1 MKQEEDPIRA
11 GYRMWQAFRT
21 QRQDHNN
28 WQFDYDT
35 KSLSELQLP
44 KELDV
49 RTDWIQEDDA
59 IERFRSGRDRLRSW
73 SDEHAVLLRRYEMFL
88 GMPFEEWVDHHVLFP
103 YPNFSYPFIA
113 HRLYIAGGFLGE
125 IGDGLDR
132 LERDLAAWR
141 RVLANARTVLTKVIA
156 ARIVSE
162 DLQLVQSLRRH
173 ESEER
178 RLSRLGRLVQPLTPR
193 ERSMRLPFQT
203 EFLTTASLWRS
214 IHDSKEEVDEAE
226 LEFLWKLAKVLAKE
240 NPDTHT
246 DPDRL
251 RTATIIVPFQI
262 QKTLNTLARYYEAL
276 VEAADSSNSTLPSA
290 EAYGM
295 RPPKSSYDF
304 LFNPVG
310 KMLQGAHGA
319 PRWEAFVKEI
329 RKADAHLRAAS
340 L

>member
-11 GYRMWQAFRT
+11 GHRMWQAFRE

-35 KSLSELQLP
+35 KSLSELQLS
-44 KELDV
+44 KELGLL
-49 RTDWIQEDDA
+49 TDWIQKNDPIA
-59 IERFRSGRDRLRSW
+59 KFRSERERLRDW
-73 SDEHAVLLRRYEMFL
+73 SNEHAVLLRRYEKFL
-88 GMPFEEWVDHHVLFP
+88 GIPFEEWVDHHALFP
-103 YPNFSYPFIA
+103 YPNFSYPTIV
-113 HRLYIAGGFLGE
+113 HRLYLAEGFLGE

-132 LERDLAAWR
+132 LEKDLATWR
-141 RVLANARTVLTKVIA
+141 KILASARTAVTKVIA

-162 DLQLVQSLRRH
+162 DLQLVQRLRQH
-173 ESEER
+173 NSEGR
-178 RLSRLGRLVQPLTPR
+178 RLSRLDRLDQPLTPI
-193 ERSMRLPFQT
+193 ERSMRLPLQT
-203 EFLTTASLWRS
+203 EFLTIASLWRS

-226 LEFLWKLAKVLAKE
+226 AERLWKLAKVLARE
-240 NPDTHT
+240 NPETHI

-251 RTATIIVPFQI
+251 RSATIIVPFQI

-276 VEAADSSNSTLPSA
+276 VEAADSSNSTMPSTA
-290 EAYGM
+290 AYGM
-295 RPPKSSYDF
+295 RPPRSSYDF

-310 KMLQGAHGA
+310 KMLQGAYGA
-319 PRWEAFVKEI
+319 PSWEAFVKEI